1 MKAEL
6 GENAVCVGILFE
18 SVSGHCSFSS
28 GCALQ
33 IALNVTQNA
42 EIGKVY
48 QFVSEAN
55 LYYKDNQL
63 DRSVYTRLNRD
74 VEIPKADVLLKSNYI
89 KSAYDENG
97 NIIAGTHNGSY
108 SYGQSLLII
117 GGKIQISNDVEDRVE
132 DGSVKVNYDV
142 GRNEYEVKYKLTPT
156 LSMANKQGV
165 NISNVTVT
173 VNDTLPVGL
182 TYVPGSSNYDEPD
195 IIKND
200 DGTTILVWKIY
211 NCTTN
216 TAITPIIFSAKI
228 DEETPNGK
236 QFETVALVE
245 ADKIGASLPS
255 TRTAKHSVQVTNLS
269 SYSLYK
275 TTETPIIEI
284 NGLFHYKITCINK
297 TDDPIKDFQLL
308 DILPYNGDNRGTNYN
323 GTYMVKNINVNL
335 KNSSGTAVDT
345 SGLKLYVSNEESV
358 KTNTDVKDENLG
370 LTSEWTETTGK
381 TDYDESLTAY
391 ALIGEIGP
399 RNRLEVD
406 IYLKTNGNRPRDVYK
421 NSATAQ
427 IDKNTE
433 KMETSIILVQDIK
446 RSVEGTVWFDSNKD
460 GIMDDGEEKIQNVQ
474 VELLQEDGSQAV
486 DIDGDKIEAV
496 LTDADG
502 HYEFENMVRGK
513 YRIQVNITDDE
524 KEITLKDVGENKEIN
539 SKFNEDRRTDLI
551 TSLDSLDIPI
561 INEKFVNAG
570 ITYKDTSVV
579 VHHYIKG
586 TTTSLSPDVTIN
598 GKIHDEYTTTKA
610 SDIPEYY
617 GLVAEPE
624 NKNGTM
630 TKDQIEVIYYYQLKK
645 YPYTVNYLEKS
656 TNKVINQS
664 KNIEEITYGTVINSD
679 EEVIKINGY
688 NYDSVDKNSLTI
700 GTGENVINIYYTKKD
715 TKVTVHYYEE
725 GTTNKVSNDVEIP
738 GKVFDNYETES
749 ASDIPSKYELVAEP
763 ENKNGTMTED
773 EITVIYYYRVKDA
786 VVHVRYLEKGTE
798 KVLANSDKLEGKVD
812 EEYETTSKEIDEY
825 QLVECVGDEKGKF
838 KIEPLTITYYYLYK
852 TKATVQYIDKI
863 TGQILEQLTTEGLEG
878 DDFITES
885 KDFENY
891 VLVEEP
897 PEKTV
902 KMTKEEQI
910 LKYYYIHIS
919 GGVIEKH
926 IDIISGQVLFNE
938 SYEGNEGDEYDIPS
952 RILQLK
958 SRQNNYKCKCKWTR
972 NGN

>member
-132 DGSVKVNYDV
+132 DGSIKVNYDV

-236 QFETVALVE
+236 QFETVAFVE

-284 NGLFHYKITCINK
+284 NGLIHYKITCINK

-381 TDYDESLTAY
+381 
-391 ALIGEIGP
+391 
-399 RNRLEVD
+399 NRL
-406 IYLKTNGNRPRDVYK
+406 
-421 NSATAQ
+421 
-427 IDKNTE
+427 
-433 KMETSIILVQDIK
+433 
-446 RSVEGTVWFDSNKD
+446 
-460 GIMDDGEEKIQNVQ
+460 
-474 VELLQEDGSQAV
+474 
-486 DIDGDKIEAV
+486 
-496 LTDADG
+496 
-502 HYEFENMVRGK
+502 
-513 YRIQVNITDDE
+513 
-524 KEITLKDVGENKEIN
+524 
-539 SKFNEDRRTDLI
+539 
-551 TSLDSLDIPI
+551 
-561 INEKFVNAG
+561 
-570 ITYKDTSVV
+570 
-579 VHHYIKG
+579 
-586 TTTSLSPDVTIN
+586 
-598 GKIHDEYTTTKA
+598 
-610 SDIPEYY
+610 
-617 GLVAEPE
+617 
-624 NKNGTM
+624 
-630 TKDQIEVIYYYQLKK
+630 
-645 YPYTVNYLEKS
+645 
-656 TNKVINQS
+656 
-664 KNIEEITYGTVINSD
+664 
-679 EEVIKINGY
+679 
-688 NYDSVDKNSLTI
+688 
-700 GTGENVINIYYTKKD
+700 
-715 TKVTVHYYEE
+715 
-725 GTTNKVSNDVEIP
+725 
-738 GKVFDNYETES
+738 
-749 ASDIPSKYELVAEP
+749 
-763 ENKNGTMTED
+763 
-773 EITVIYYYRVKDA
+773 
-786 VVHVRYLEKGTE
+786 
-798 KVLANSDKLEGKVD
+798 
-812 EEYETTSKEIDEY
+812 
-825 QLVECVGDEKGKF
+825 
-838 KIEPLTITYYYLYK
+838 
-852 TKATVQYIDKI
+852 
-863 TGQILEQLTTEGLEG
+863 
-878 DDFITES
+878 
-885 KDFENY
+885 
-891 VLVEEP
+891 
-897 PEKTV
+897 
-902 KMTKEEQI
+902 
-910 LKYYYIHIS
+910 
-919 GGVIEKH
+919 
-926 IDIISGQVLFNE
+926 
-938 SYEGNEGDEYDIPS
+938 
-952 RILQLK
+952 
-958 SRQNNYKCKCKWTR
+958 
-972 NGN
+972 